1 MSEKASQLRIGI
13 FVLLGVAILLG
24 ALFLFGIRSA
34 FEPTYTLETYVPD
47 NVDGLSVGS
56 VVKLRGVAVG
66 KVTEI
71 GFSWNMYETV
81 QPAVVVVRFA
91 VKRHISPEM
100 FRKNFDEALETVVKS
115 GLRAV
120 VQTQGITGT
129 SVIALQTMDPQ
140 QYPPLQFPWTPEH
153 PYIPWAPSQFGQIL
167 ASLDKTLSNLQKL
180 DVEKLV
186 ASLDMTLRSAS
197 NALDRLSE
205 FDVKGISSG
214 AVGLLAEATTAIRDV
229 QTLVEDARTTLQSM
243 RLGDVGEN
251 AKRLIDDLDARLA
264 TLLDRLSAID
274 VRSLNDTLAGTRE
287 AARSLN
293 EVLEELQRYPSGF
306 LLGGAPPPAPG
317 LQPQKPSKPQ
327 KEKK

>member
-71 GFSWNMYETV
+71 GFSWTMYETV

-100 FRKNFDEALETVVKS
+100 FRKDFDEALASVVNN

-129 SVIALQTMDPQ
+129 SIIALTTLDPK
-140 QYPPLQFPWTPEH
+140 QYPPLQVPWKPDN

-186 ASLDMTLRSAS
+186 NSLNQALTSAS
-197 NALDRLSE
+197 KALDRLSE
-205 FDVKGISSG
+205 FDVKGISAG
-214 AVGLLAEATTAIRDV
+214 AVGTLAEATKAIRDIEGLV
-229 QTLVEDARTTLQSM
+229 QDARGSLQSM
-243 RLGDVGEN
+243 RLGEVGEN
-251 AKRLIDDLDARLA
+251 TNRLIDDLDARLA
-264 TLLDRLSAID
+264 ILLDRLSAID

-317 LQPQKPSKPQ
+317 LQPQKPQKPQ
-327 KEKK
+327 KEKP

>member
-13 FVLLGVAILLG
+13 FVLVGVAILLG

-34 FEPTYTLETYVPD
+34 FEPTYTLETYVPG

-56 VVKLRGVAVG
+56 IVKLRGVAVG

-71 GFSWNMYETV
+71 GFSWNMYEVV
-81 QPAVVVVRFA
+81 QPAVVVVRFQ

-100 FRKNFDEALETVVKS
+100 FRKDFTEALNTVVGR
-115 GLRAV
+115 GLRAII
-120 VQTQGITGT
+120 QGQGITGT
-129 SVIALQTMDPQ
+129 SIVSLETLDPK
-140 QYPPLQFPWTPEH
+140 QYPPLEFPWKPDY
-153 PYIPWAPSQFGQIL
+153 PYIPSAPSQLGQIVDSINRTL
-167 ASLDKTLSNLQKL
+167 SHLEKLDIDQLVKSLDKTLVSASAALDNLSNL
-180 DVEKLV
+180 
-186 ASLDMTLRSAS
+186 
-197 NALDRLSE
+197 
-205 FDVKGISSG
+205 DVKGISSG

-229 QTLVEDARTTLQSM
+229 QTLVEDARTTLASM
-243 RLGDVGEN
+243 RLGGVGEN
-251 AKRLIDDLDARLA
+251 ANKLIDDLDARLA

-317 LQPQKPSKPQ
+317 LQPQKPQ
-327 KEKK
+327 KEKEKK